1 MIGVCIKYFHE
12 NYGGML
18 QAYATTKMLEA
29 RGIDYELIQYEKRRT
44 LTEKI
49 MSVPRLLNGVL
60 LNDKYEALKKKM
72 GMKKHPEFA
81 KNDAIRMEAFGRFKK
96 KAFTRFSPL

>member
-1 MIGVCIKYFHE
+1 
-12 NYGGML
+12 
-18 QAYATTKMLEA
+18 
-29 RGIDYELIQYEKRRT
+29 
-44 LTEKI
+44 

-96 KAFTRFSPL
+96 KHLPDFLRFLLGIRLCAKVRNAMMLL